1 MLFVISAQLFNGYRV
16 VLNPLRFVTLQDIA
30 HTVQEHLIHFLE
42 TNNLQIL
49 AEQAR
54 AMNLHIHGYDTIQ
67 DIQELQTVYVCDHCS

>member
-1 MLFVISAQLFNGYRV
+1 MLFVISARLFHGYRV

-54 AMNLHIHGYDTIQ
+54 TMNLHIHGYDTIQ
-67 DIQELQTVYVCDHCS
+67 DIRELQTVYVCDHCS